1 MSDLQAKPFVF
12 DCPAPSGGGSS
23 KESEPKLKTV
33 AKRYT
38 LGNSAENTEGLTLL
52 FAHGIGSRESF
63 LVHTHVGVTYMWSRD
78 R

>member
-12 DCPAPSGGGSS
+12 DCPAPNGGGSS
-23 KESEPKLKTV
+23 NGSEAKLKTV

-63 LVHTHVGVTYMWSRD
+63 SGHTHVGVTYMWFRD

>member
-12 DCPAPSGGGSS
+12 DCPASSGGSS
-23 KESEPKLKTV
+23 SEAKLKTV

-52 FAHGIGSRESF
+52 FAHGIGSRKS
-63 LVHTHVGVTYMWSRD
+63 LPGHTQRRGNIYVVPG
-78 R
+78 